1 MTKDPQQILSAL
13 MSKSDI
19 GERSAYDLMELLA
32 EGEMNSVM
40 AGAILTAL
48 RIKGESAE
56 EVRGLRTARAGPR
69 LPPLRGGFRDVRVAW
84 DRGSA

>member
-1 MTKDPQQILSAL
+1 MTKNPQQILSAL

-32 EGEMNSVM
+32 EGEVNPVM

-56 EVRGLRTARAGPR
+56 EVRGFANAMRALATPIEIEIEEITNDIVGT
-69 LPPLRGGFRDVRVAW
+69 
-84 DRGSA
+84 